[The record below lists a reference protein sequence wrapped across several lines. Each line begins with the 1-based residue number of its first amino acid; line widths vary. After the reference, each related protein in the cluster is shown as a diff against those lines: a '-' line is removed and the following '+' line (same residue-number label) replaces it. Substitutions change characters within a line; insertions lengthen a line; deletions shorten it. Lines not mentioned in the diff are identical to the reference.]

1 MLIPRK
7 CIIHDKACMRS
18 QVLHIERFVYVETD
32 LQYFISPSLNFN
44 FINIVQNVQLRRL
57 DVTALDL
64 MVS

>member
-1 MLIPRK
+1 MTKP
-7 CIIHDKACMRS
+7 AS
-18 QVLHIERFVYVETD
+18 ESRFFRLKDFFYAEID

-57 DVTALDL
+57 DFTALDL